1 MNYSQNI
8 LWRRVRANF
17 IGNLVNETLREVFRR
32 GFQISVGAAAC
43 WRLGRIARRGG
54 GGTDGRVTLPRK
66 NFGAPPADVGGDEG
80 YGQATQPNSSSLLV
94 PIDRLESQMRQLN
107 GEIEQL
113 QFENRKL
120 EDQLKKFQEDVD
132 FRFQDSGR
140 GGAPAPSVAKPQK
153 RTTRSTVSPPRT
165 ISPRRRRRQAP
176 PRARRVRPR
185 VRPSAPTP
193 SIRRAIRTRRAR
205 RTRSEAPASAAPPPL
220 KDDRSSAGEEAP
232 GPDTPLDLSGAKWR
246 AAQGAQASA
255 QGSPSQG
262 ASSTALATPG
272 SSAVAALTTP
282 NAASAGGA
290 QINPVKE
297 EFDVA
302 YGYYR
307 QREYETAEKS
317 FAAFIQKNPKSKLTA
332 DATYYLGESFYQRN
346 RPREAA
352 EQYLKISTQYANSQR
367 APDAMLRL
375 GQSLNALGAKE
386 QACATF
392 AEIPRKY
399 PNAAANVKA
408 EADREAKRVQC

>member
-1 MNYSQNI
+1 MRLYG
-8 LWRRVRANF
+8 RF
-17 IGNLVNETLREVFRR
+17 FGGVF
-32 GFQISVGAAAC
+32 GACLGAAAC
-43 WRLGRIARRGG
+43 LGAVSAASRAEAAAT
-54 GGTDGRVTLPRK
+54 TDGRVTLAQ
-66 NFGAPPADVGGDEG
+66 NVGAPPADVGGDEG
-80 YGQATQPNSSSLLV
+80 YGQAPPDSSSQLV
-94 PIDRLESQMRQLN
+94 RIDRLESQMRQLN

-113 QFENRKL
+113 QFENHKL

-140 GGAPAPSVAKPQK
+140 GGAPTPSVAKPQK
-153 RTTRSTVSPPRT
+153 RGDAIDSLA
-165 ISPRRRRRQAP
+165 AP
-176 PRARRVRPR
+176 DDQSAAAAPT
-185 VRPSAPTP
+185 SAPARP
-193 SIRRAIRTRRAR
+193 AKRADAFDPA
-205 RTRSEAPASAAPPPL
+205 SDPNAPGAPHPLGSPASAAPPPL
-220 KDDRSSAGEEAP
+220 KDDRSSAGEEVP

-246 AAQGAQASA
+246 AAQGAQANP

-262 ASSTALATPG
+262 GSSTALATPG
-272 SSAVAALTTP
+272 NSAVAALTTP

-307 QREYETAEKS
+307 QKEYETAEKS
-317 FAAFIQKNPKSKLTA
+317 FAAFIQKNPKNKLTA

-392 AEIPRKY
+392 AEISRKY